1 MFADNKVV
9 LKEGQLFSFDL
20 KDIPGNQERVRLP
33 HPEILNTLRVGDT
46 LLLDDGKLRMVVVKT
61 TMNDA
66 SDTIP
71 TGTTT
76 NIIPTST
83 IPTSSSNNLLEE
95 DRSVTCQVIV
105 GGVLSNR
112 KGVNTPSVVLPIS
125 PLTAKDRKYVQIIP
139 SVTINL
145 YMLVYCMYRIYI
157 YIYIYIYVS
166 CIYFVYISI
175 FNMQPLSYCIL
186 TTFAPTETWHSSSP
200 SMAWWTGWR

>member
-157 YIYIYIYVS
+157 NIYIYIYILHAYILYIFQYS
-166 CIYFVYISI
+166 ICNLYLTVY
-175 FNMQPLSYCIL
+175 
-186 TTFAPTETWHSSSP
+186 
-200 SMAWWTGWR
+200 

>member
-83 IPTSSSNNLLEE
+83 IPTSSSNNNLIEE

-125 PLTAKDRKYVQIIP
+125 PLTAKDRKYVQNIP
-139 SVTINL
+139 SVTMNL
-145 YMLVYCMYRIYI
+145 YMLVYCMYRIY
-157 YIYIYIYVS
+157 YI
-166 CIYFVYISI
+166 
-175 FNMQPLSYCIL
+175 
-186 TTFAPTETWHSSSP
+186 
-200 SMAWWTGWR
+200 